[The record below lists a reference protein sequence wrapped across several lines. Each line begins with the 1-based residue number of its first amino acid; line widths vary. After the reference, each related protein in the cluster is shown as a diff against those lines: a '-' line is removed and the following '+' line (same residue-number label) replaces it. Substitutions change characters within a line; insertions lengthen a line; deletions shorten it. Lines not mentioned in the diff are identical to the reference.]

1 MVPDVPSIN
10 HILAKHSVGYELQPP
25 DLISRNLKAI
35 IPVQDRPPSLD
46 DEAHEIIRLSLN
58 QAEENLALGRGR
70 QAVQEILW
78 LLETVSTSL
87 SRPSHRRYDGAGQ
100 ILQ

>member
-1 MVPDVPSIN
+1 MRWAESDLSGYMTEAPDNAPMFIVDLYDAGNSIKKHPDFVVPDVPSIN

-46 DEAHEIIRLSLN
+46 DEAHEIIR
-58 QAEENLALGRGR
+58 A
-70 QAVQEILW
+70 I
-78 LLETVSTSL
+78 
-87 SRPSHRRYDGAGQ
+87 P
-100 ILQ
+100 